1 MVSLMAANLDNSD
14 KGISKD
20 KPINTAVLAIMQ
32 RDSLKIKKAYTSAQ
46 INIFG

>member
-32 RDSLKIKKAYTSAQ
+32 RDSFPSSFLL
-46 INIFG
+46 FL